1 MRKRTQAR
9 EIALQALYQ
18 HDVQKKLDASAA
30 ADAEQFEIFIR
41 GATEDPEV
49 REYARLL
56 LDGSLANME
65 EIDRRIAATATHW
78 KLHRIAVVDRCV
90 LRLALFELLGCP
102 EVPPKVVINEAVEL
116 AKKYSTEQSGAF
128 VNGILDTIYG
138 ETRPT

>member
-18 HDVQKKLDASAA
+18 QDIQRKAGEPAPAGV
-30 ADAEQFEIFIR
+30 EGFEIFIQ
-41 GATEDPEV
+41 GATDDPEV
-49 REYARLL
+49 RDYARRL
-56 LDGSLANME
+56 LDGSLANIE

-78 KLHRIAVVDRCV
+78 KLQRIAVVDRCV
-90 LRLALFELLGCP
+90 LRLALFELLECP

-138 ETRPT
+138 ETRST